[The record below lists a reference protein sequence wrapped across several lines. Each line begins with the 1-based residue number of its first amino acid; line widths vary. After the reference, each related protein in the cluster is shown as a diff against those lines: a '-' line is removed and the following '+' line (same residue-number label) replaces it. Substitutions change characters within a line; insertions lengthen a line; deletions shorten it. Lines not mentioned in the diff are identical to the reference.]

1 MLQIKYFKAFRY
13 GRPMLVISGDNKSYL
28 KAGEILANQKDA
40 YFDDPRFAI
49 YYPSKYITKKELYLD
64 PQECK
69 KFAERFLSFAK
80 GGRGHNYFDTKA
92 LGYGPDDPEVFVT
105 CDEYSDKIFEEQ
117 ED

>member
-28 KAGEILANQKDA
+28 KAGQILSKQKDA

-69 KFAERFLSFAK
+69 KFAEIFLNFAQVN
-80 GGRGHNYFDTKA
+80 GCHDYFNTKA
-92 LGYGPDDPEVFVT
+92 LGYPDPEVFVSCNEYT
-105 CDEYSDKIFEEQ
+105 AELFDED
-117 ED
+117 EDD